1 MSSESSDSAD
11 YFHLKGERKS
21 LPAYP
26 VAAKR
31 PGPTLSKRYSS
42 NAAIFDQDKFNTTVR
57 YLYQRCVDR
66 KWLQEFGD
74 DSGTAPE
81 QSALGVAMRK
91 PDGMNYATEP
101 ATVDAQFLDALRLV
115 EARIGVTMSSEITE
129 SLFAQVSPFQAE
141 LHLGPRVKVPV
152 IQSLDAFLD
161 GREEVDPKSFACL
174 LREERIVMLWSDTVE
189 GILAH
194 AADVEDKLMAHVW
207 GTHISTPVN
216 SYSWSPNYQPRH
228 PVSST
233 PSSASVF
240 VDEKYLAIQAAID
253 IEDRGDDYFD
263 PNTESAAP
271 PERPFL
277 LLHAGVI
284 GVSVALVVF
293 VEMLCV
299 SKLLTEYR
307 YDGKVIR
314 FALVFTIPIF
324 VMFSLFYF
332 VVIGGSLFQL
342 FGPLT
347 YVRSNSMF
355 YSAKAPKKERYPDL
369 ELPHITIQ
377 MPVYKE
383 GLGGVI
389 IPTVTSLQ
397 AAIAK
402 YEELGGTASIF
413 VNDDGMQTV
422 SADLAEA
429 RRAFYEV
436 NGIGWCARPKDTSM
450 ITVEE
455 EEGGRSKWSF
465 FKKSK
470 KRKNPDGFVRKGQFK
485 KASNMNYC
493 LDFSIRVEDECLRL
507 MDARAQLK
515 SCTVEELTVEDES
528 ELYDEAMRAMV
539 EADEGR
545 TLAAGNVR
553 MGEIVL
559 LIDSDTRVPEDCLLY
574 GALELHESPEV
585 AILQHASGVM
595 QVANNAFEN
604 GITYF
609 TNLIYMSIQFAVGN
623 GDSAPFVGHNAFL
636 RWKAVQAV
644 SFEEDGMRKFWSDSH
659 VSEDFD
665 ISLRMQMNNF
675 VVRLA
680 TYHKGGFK
688 EGVSL
693 TVYDELARWEK
704 YAYGCNEL
712 VFRPFRYWYKGPFT
726 PLFMKFMWSDIKIT
740 SKMTILAYIG
750 TYYAIAA
757 AVPLTLAN
765 YLIVGWFSSEV
776 DQFYL
781 TSWKIFVGMAVVF
794 NVLSPLAFAMLR
806 HRLGE
811 KIFFWSVVDTIK
823 WTPMFVLFFGGLSIH
838 LSTALLCH
846 FCSIKMEWTAT
857 AKEVEKQGFRVGLDK
872 IFKDFKFMYMM
883 CIPII
888 GGMIYLGTSA
898 PRGWTIT
905 DFAAI
910 VPLANQIG
918 CHALLPFALGIF

>member
-1 MSSESSDSAD
+1 MSSQSSESAD
-11 YFHLKGERKS
+11 YIHMKGERKS

-26 VAAKR
+26 APAKR
-31 PGPTLSKRYSS
+31 PGPSLSKRHSS
-42 NAAIFDQDKFNTTVR
+42 QGTIFDQDKFNTTVK
-57 YLYQRCVDR
+57 YLHRRCSDR

-74 DSGTAPE
+74 DNGNAPE
-81 QSALGVAMRK
+81 QTALGVAIRK
-91 PDGMNYATEP
+91 PDGVNYATEP
-101 ATVDAQFLDALRLV
+101 ATVDAQFLEALRLV
-115 EARIGVTMSSEITE
+115 GARVGVTMSSEITE
-129 SLFAQVSPFQAE
+129 NLFAQVSPFQAD

-161 GREEVDPKSFACL
+161 GREEIEPKSYACL

-189 GILAH
+189 GILSH

-207 GTHISTPVN
+207 GSHISTPN
-216 SYSWSPNYQPRH
+216 NYSWSPGYAGARGGA
-228 PVSST
+228 SSS
-233 PSSASVF
+233 PSSASIVL
-240 VDEKYLAIQAAID
+240 DEKYLAIQAAID

-271 PERPFL
+271 PPRPFL

-284 GVSVALVVF
+284 GVSMALVVF

-314 FALVFTIPIF
+314 FSLVFTIPIF

-355 YSAKAPKKERYPDL
+355 YSAKAPKRERYPDL

-383 GLGGVI
+383 GLKGVI

-402 YEELGGTASIF
+402 YEEIGGTASIF

-429 RRAFYEV
+429 SRAFYEV
-436 NGIGWCARPKDTSM
+436 NGIGWCSRPKDTSM
-450 ITVEE
+450 ITVED
-455 EEGGRSKWSF
+455 EEGGRGKWGF
-465 FKKSK
+465 FKRTK
-470 KRKNPDGFVRKGQFK
+470 KLKNPDGFVRKGQFK

-493 LDFSIRVEDECLRL
+493 LDFSIRVEDEFLRL
-507 MDARAQLK
+507 MAARAESK
-515 SCTVEELTVEDES
+515 SCTVEELTIEDEN
-528 ELYDEAMRAMV
+528 ELYDDAMKTIV
-539 EADEGR
+539 ESDEGR

-675 VVRLA
+675 IVRLA
-680 TYHKGGFK
+680 TYHQGGFK

-726 PLFMKFMWSDIKIT
+726 PLFMRFLWSDIKIT

-794 NVLSPLAFAMLR
+794 NLLSPLAFAMLR

-811 KIFFWSVVDTIK
+811 KVFFWSVVDTIK

-838 LSTALLCH
+838 LSAALLCH
-846 FCSIKMEWTAT
+846 FFSIKMEWTAT

-872 IFKDFKFMYMM
+872 IVKDFKFMYML

-918 CHALLPFALGIF
+918 CHALLPFALGLI